1 MSVNVQELS
10 TLLQEAG
17 ALSNKPNWTKADE
30 RRNAFLLSAISA
42 VKSGA
47 SLRDLELDYD
57 NERRRQHGVKEHTV
71 AMTVA
76 EELQARSFKAAFESR
91 GMVEGETKT
100 QLGTYSG
107 LGFFVPTGLWSNLFS
122 ALAARDILFDEADC
136 TVLRTSNGAPIAVPV
151 LGDIEVVASVAGEGS
166 SRSESAISSTDHAKL
181 NTYTYDSKR
190 WVVSLESV
198 QDLVGA
204 LSVSNLANSVF
215 ASRLARGISRDL
227 LTGDGVNRPTG
238 LLTALDNIGVTPVSA
253 QGSVVNDGNAAHT
266 GVTTLGSDDFAAAIA
281 ALDSAYLES
290 PKACWAMNRRTLAT
304 VANIKSSTGQPI
316 GLVQYAG
323 KKPTIMGLPV
333 KISPSIDDLGASKT
347 PVILGDF
354 SFWCTRL
361 VTADETD
368 GIGLYTYREADSLIE
383 NGNVGL
389 ACFSRAG
396 GTLLYSDTGSP
407 APFITIR
414 NHS

>member
-57 NERRRQHGVKEHTV
+57 NERRRQHGVKEHTAV
-71 AMTVA
+71 LTAA
-76 EELQARSFKAAFESR
+76 EELQARSFKAAFETR
-91 GMVEGETKT
+91 GMVEGETKS

-107 LGFFVPTGLWSNLFS
+107 LGFFVPTGFWPVLWS
-122 ALAARDILFDEADC
+122 ALAARDILFNEADC
-136 TVLRTSNGAPIAVPV
+136 TVLRTANGAPIAVPM
-151 LGDIEVVASVAGEGS
+151 LGDIEVSASVAGEGS
-166 SRSESAISSTDHAKL
+166 SRSVSAISATDHAKL

-190 WVVSLESV
+190 WVVSLESL

-227 LTGDGVNRPTG
+227 LAGDGVNKPLG
-238 LLTALDNIGVTPVSA
+238 LLTALSNIGVTPVTA
-253 QGSVVNDGNAAHT
+253 QGSAANDGSSAT
-266 GVTTLGSDDFAAAIA
+266 GANSLGSADFTNLIA
-281 ALDSAYLES
+281 TLDNAYLES
-290 PKACWAMNRRTLAT
+290 PRCAFVMNRRTLAA
-304 VANIKSSTGQPI
+304 VA
-316 GLVQYAG
+316 GLTDKVGNLLNLVKYVG
-323 KKPTIMGLPV
+323 KKPYIYGIPAKV
-333 KISPSIDDLGASKT
+333 SPSMPDIGPSNVCVL
-347 PVILGDF
+347 LGDF
-354 SFWCTRL
+354 NYWCTRL

-368 GIGLYTYREADSLIE
+368 GIGLYTYKESDSLIE
-383 NGNVGL
+383 AGNVGIS
-389 ACFSRAG
+389 CFSRAG
-396 GTLLYSDTGSP
+396 GALLWSDTGSP
-407 APFITIR
+407 SPIIPLRCF
-414 NHS
+414 S